1 MTDAVTADPSI
12 TGPTQGNVEGAPTA
26 AAALLAANRR
36 RRLIRRWVAIGTLPL
51 TLVALLFVGK
61 LLSMYAFA
69 HQSIT
74 TYVVG
79 DYSGSTTAAEGQ
91 DFLNWFEPYKAP
103 YNVGTALAGSEDL
116 DGARAKLEDAL
127 ALASG
132 LEVCAVRVNLAI
144 VIERQG
150 DAAVDKGDGP
160 GGAQLYGEALQITAE
175 TPEECN
181 SEEAD
186 SQSPDPDR
194 SMGETLDELGDRL
207 QEKQQQAQEQQ
218 PKPDD
223 GEGEEQEQ
231 PQQPDQDKLDEL
243 QDKLDQGA
251 EEREQN
257 QGDEEAPGGG
267 TDKPW

>member
-1 MTDAVTADPSI
+1 MTDAPAQS
-12 TGPTQGNVEGAPTA
+12 GAPTQADA

-36 RRLIRRWVAIGTLPL
+36 RRLIRRWALIGTLPL
-51 TLVALLFVGK
+51 TIAALLFVGK

-69 HQSIT
+69 HQAIT
-74 TYVVG
+74 SYVVA
-79 DYSGSTTAAEGQ
+79 DYAGSTAAAEGQ
-91 DFLNWFEPYKAP
+91 EFLNWFEPYKAP

-116 DGARAKLEDAL
+116 DAARAKFEEAL
-127 ALASG
+127 PLAHG

-150 DAAVDKGDGP
+150 DAAVGGGDGP
-160 GGAQLYGEALQITAE
+160 GGAELYGEALQITAE

-194 SMGETLDELGDRL
+194 SMSDTLDELGDRL
-207 QEKQQQAQEQQ
+207 QEKQQQAQKQQQ
-218 PKPDD
+218 PPSE

-231 PQQPDQDKLDEL
+231 PQQPDQDRLDEL

-257 QGDEEAPGGG
+257 QGDEDSPGGG

>member
-1 MTDAVTADPSI
+1 MTSQISSIPSGI
-12 TGPTQGNVEGAPTA
+12 ESAGSPPDA

-36 RRLIRRWVAIGTLPL
+36 RRLIRRWVMISTLPL
-51 TLVALLFVGK
+51 TLAALLFVGK

-74 TYVVG
+74 AYVVD
-79 DYSGSTTAAEGQ
+79 DYAGSTAAAEGQ
-91 DFLNWFEPYKAP
+91 EFLNWFEPYKAP
-103 YNVGTALAGSEDL
+103 YNVGTALAGAEDL
-116 DGARAKLEDAL
+116 DGARVKLEEAL
-127 ALASG
+127 PLAHG

-150 DAAVDKGDGP
+150 DAAVDAGDGP
-160 GGAQLYGEALQITAE
+160 GGAELYGEALKITAE

-194 SMGETLDELGDRL
+194 SMSETLDELGDRL

-218 PKPDD
+218 PQPDD

-231 PQQPDQDKLDEL
+231 PQPGQDKLDEL

-257 QGDEEAPGGG
+257 QGDEDGPGGG

>member
-1 MTDAVTADPSI
+1 MTDAPAQS
-12 TGPTQGNVEGAPTA
+12 GAPTQADA
-26 AAALLAANRR
+26 AAALLAANLRR
-36 RRLIRRWVAIGTLPL
+36 RRIRRWVAIGTLPL
-51 TLVALLFVGK
+51 TIAALLFVGK

-69 HQSIT
+69 HQAIT
-74 TYVVG
+74 SYVVA
-79 DYSGSTTAAEGQ
+79 DYAGSTAAAEGQ
-91 DFLNWFEPYKAP
+91 EFLNWFEPYKAP

-116 DGARAKLEDAL
+116 DGARAKFEEAL
-127 ALASG
+127 PLAHG

-150 DAAVDKGDGP
+150 DAAVDGGDGP
-160 GGAQLYGEALQITAE
+160 AGAELYGEALQITAE

-194 SMGETLDELGDRL
+194 SMSDTLDELGDRL

-218 PKPDD
+218 SPPQD
-223 GEGEEQEQ
+223 GDGEEQEQ

-257 QGDEEAPGGG
+257 QGEEDGPGGG

>member
-1 MTDAVTADPSI
+1 MTDAVTTEPSA
-12 TGPTQGNVEGAPTA
+12 TESAERNAKSASDA

-51 TLVALLFVGK
+51 TIAALLFVGK

-69 HQSIT
+69 HQAISA
-74 TYVVG
+74 YVVD
-79 DYSGSTTAAEGQ
+79 DYAGSTAAAEGQ
-91 DFLNWFEPYKAP
+91 EFLNWFEPYKAP

-116 DGARAKLEDAL
+116 DGARAKFEEAL
-127 ALASG
+127 PLASG

-150 DAAVDKGDGP
+150 DAAIDAGDGP
-160 GGAQLYGEALQITAE
+160 AGAELYGEALQITAE

-218 PKPDD
+218 SPPTE
-223 GEGEEQEQ
+223 GEGEQQER
-231 PQQPDQDKLDEL
+231 PQPDQDKLDEL

-257 QGDEEAPGGG
+257 QGDDDGLGGG

>member
-1 MTDAVTADPSI
+1 MTDA
-12 TGPTQGNVEGAPTA
+12 PTQADA

-36 RRLIRRWVAIGTLPL
+36 RRLVRRWVAIGTLPL
-51 TLVALLFVGK
+51 TIVALLFVGK

-69 HQSIT
+69 HQAISA
-74 TYVVG
+74 YVVD
-79 DYSGSTTAAEGQ
+79 DYAGSTAAAEGQ
-91 DFLNWFEPYKAP
+91 EFLNWFEPYKAP

-116 DGARAKLEDAL
+116 DGARSKFEEAL
-127 ALASG
+127 PLASG

-150 DAAVDKGDGP
+150 DAAVDAGDGP
-160 GGAQLYGEALQITAE
+160 AGAELYGEALQITAE

-194 SMGETLDELGDRL
+194 SMSETLDELGDRL
-207 QEKQQQAQEQQ
+207 QEKQQQAQQQ
-218 PKPDD
+218 PQPDN
-223 GEGEEQEQ
+223 GEGEQQEQ
-231 PQQPDQDKLDEL
+231 PQPDQDKLDEL

-257 QGDEEAPGGG
+257 QGDEDGPGGG